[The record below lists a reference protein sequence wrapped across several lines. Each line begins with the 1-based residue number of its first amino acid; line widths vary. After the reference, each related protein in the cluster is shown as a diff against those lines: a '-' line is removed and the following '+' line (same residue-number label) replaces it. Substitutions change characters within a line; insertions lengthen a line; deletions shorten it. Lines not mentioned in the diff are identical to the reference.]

1 MTDTLRVSYSSLGT
15 FSSCPRKF
23 EFDKMYPRRVRDG
36 DNYAADVGK
45 ALHTGYQDYLIHGD
59 KEHAIWSFMRA
70 FPYMG
75 EFQQSNDYRSF
86 EAALATLELMFE
98 DIKIG
103 EYELAQIKRP
113 LNQDEQAYYAKVCL
127 DSPEARD
134 AIPDRI
140 VVPAIEV
147 PFEIR
152 FEGITIPP
160 CRRFPD
166 GAGISVIGYI
176 DAIMRN
182 YSTGLF
188 RTLDI
193 KTSRMNLKDSTAKFR
208 YDTQQVPYGIVVDHV
223 AQGAVEAFEVLYLEC
238 YVDIVEPRVQL
249 YPFLKR
255 QTDIQEW
262 ATTKVLQFQQ
272 IARFASMD
280 FFPRTDNGCLFYNSP
295 CRYLEPCQSRD
306 AESLTEW
313 FLLGQEPAKE
323 ETFEPWIVASVNLGE
338 G

>member
-1 MTDTLRVSYSSLGT
+1 MDTLRVSYSSLGT

-23 EFDKMYPRRVRDG
+23 EFDKLYPRRVRDG

-45 ALHTGYQDYLIHGD
+45 ALHAGYQDYLIHGD
-59 KEHAIWSFMRA
+59 KERAIWSMMRV

-75 EFQQSNDYRSF
+75 EYQQSNDYRSF
-86 EAALATLELMFE
+86 NATLATLELMFE
-98 DIKIG
+98 DIKMN
-103 EYELAQIKRP
+103 EYELAMIKH
-113 LNQDEQAYYAKVCL
+113 
-127 DSPEARD
+127 
-134 AIPDRI
+134 PDGS

-152 FEGITIPP
+152 FDGIRIPP
-160 CRRFPD
+160 CRRYSD

-182 YSTGLF
+182 HSTGLF

-193 KTSRMNLKDSTAKFR
+193 KTSRMNLKDSTAKYR

-223 AQGAVEAFEVLYLEC
+223 AQGSVESFEVLYLDC
-238 YVDIVEPRVQL
+238 YIDIVEPRVQL

-255 QTDIQEW
+255 TTDIQEW
-262 ATTKVLQFQQ
+262 ATTKAMQFQQ
-272 IARFASMD
+272 IARFAAMD

-313 FLLGQEPAKE
+313 FLLGEEPAKE
-323 ETFEPWIVASVNLGE
+323 EEFVPWITATVNLSGE